1 MPSRTLTD
9 CTSTDCVH
17 LDPQHS
23 SGPLLKSIA
32 KHLVDYSNEGLRTL
46 MMAKKNISEGAAKTW
61 LKKFE
66 AAAVSMNDRKKKL
79 SACAEEIEKDMTIVG
94 ASAIED
100 RLQAGVPD
108 TIATLAEAGI
118 KLWVLTGDKLETA
131 INIGYS
137 AKLLRSDM
145 DIVKCDVKRAK
156 QIADE
161 VSVGGARG
169 MGWGGDRRAEWKRAS
184 VLCRA
189 ILESGYM
196 SCRLPVCCAVFL
208 PSHS

>member
-1 MPSRTLTD
+1 
-9 CTSTDCVH
+9 
-17 LDPQHS
+17 
-23 SGPLLKSIA
+23 
-32 KHLVDYSNEGLRTL
+32 
-46 MMAKKNISEGAAKTW
+46 MMAKKVISEGSAKSW

-66 AAAVSMNDRKKKL
+66 TAAVSMTNRKKML

-100 RLQAGVPD
+100 RLQAGVPE

-145 DIVKCDVKRAK
+145 DIVKCDVKKA
-156 QIADE
+156 QDE
-161 VSVGGARG
+161 A
-169 MGWGGDRRAEWKRAS
+169 AEVR
-184 VLCRA
+184 
-189 ILESGYM
+189 
-196 SCRLPVCCAVFL
+196 CAVEEIYAFFEL
-208 PSHS
+208 NPALLSYFF

>member
-1 MPSRTLTD
+1 
-9 CTSTDCVH
+9 
-17 LDPQHS
+17 
-23 SGPLLKSIA
+23 
-32 KHLVDYSNEGLRTL
+32 
-46 MMAKKNISEGAAKTW
+46 MMAKKVISDGTAKAW

-66 AAAVSMNDRKKKL
+66 AAAVSMTDRKKKL

-145 DIVKCDVKRAK
+145 DIVKCDVKRANE
-156 QIADE
+156 IATE
-161 VSVGGARG
+161 VSDASCIYF
-169 MGWGGDRRAEWKRAS
+169 ASWKRTN
-184 VLCRA
+184 
-189 ILESGYM
+189 
-196 SCRLPVCCAVFL
+196 
-208 PSHS
+208 